1 MLTSESVNMQARPN
15 LVYVE
20 GGTSALRVAPE
31 QARGLG
37 LREGQ
42 VINALVANRPDGSV
56 LLLGAKSL
64 ALPPGFAAGQT
75 AVSLLVSLVGGQ
87 MVLSLTTD
95 RQSNAQIK
103 PRAQGAPQQRFNRL
117 LGQIGGFHL
126 SRQLNPDSLSR
137 LIEQFADS
145 KEGQSLRQL
154 LLSGSSLLPDQ
165 VKRSMENSGLFL
177 ENQLKSGQMIESAG
191 LKSILLAIQRLMK
204 ARHMDASGIW
214 GAIDELEARQLDSL
228 ASVLGARSFNLSWV
242 LPFIDQMPVFLSLG
256 KKADD
261 EADEK
266 GGQKAVERSIW
277 YVDLEIPVKDEVR
290 CGANLEFDKVNQVKV
305 TAWIPHQELFS
316 LAVKHRE
323 KLTDLLQQS
332 GLFVRGTQFY
342 PTQRAQREPSI
353 PPGFK
358 GLEVS
363 A

>member
-1 MLTSESVNMQARPN
+1 MLTSESVNLQTRPN

-20 GGTSALRVAPE
+20 GGTSALRLAPE

-87 MVLSLTTD
+87 IVLSLTE
-95 RQSNAQIK
+95 RQASTQTK
-103 PRAQGAPQQRFNRL
+103 PRAQGAPEQRFNRL
-117 LGQIGGFHL
+117 LGQTGSFHL
-126 SRQLNPDSLSR
+126 SRQLNPDNLSR

-154 LLSGSSLLPDQ
+154 ILSGHSLLPEQ
-165 VKRSMENSGLFL
+165 VKRAMENSGLFL
-177 ENQLKSGQMIESAG
+177 ENQLKSRQSIEGTS
-191 LKSILLAIQRLMK
+191 LKSILLAIQRLM
-204 ARHMDASGIW
+204 RSRQMDASGIG

-228 ASVLGARSFNLSWV
+228 SSLLGSRTLNLSWV
-242 LPFIDQMPVFLSLG
+242 LPFTDQMPVFLSLG
-256 KKADD
+256 KKA
-261 EADEK
+261 EDEK
-266 GGQKAVERSIW
+266 EEQKAGERSNW
-277 YVDLEIPVKDEVR
+277 YVDLEIPVKNEVR
-290 CGANLEFDKVNQVKV
+290 CGANLEFNKENQVKV
-305 TAWIPHQELFS
+305 TAWIPHKELFS
-316 LAVKHRE
+316 LAVEHKL
-323 KLTDLLQQS
+323 KLTDLLKQT
-332 GLFVRGTQFY
+332 GLVVLGIHFY
-342 PTQRAQREPSI
+342 PTQRAQKEPSI

>member
-1 MLTSESVNMQARPN
+1 MLTSESVNLQTRPN

-20 GGTSALRVAPE
+20 GGTSALRLAPE

-87 MVLSLTTD
+87 IVLSLTE
-95 RQSNAQIK
+95 RQASTQTK

-117 LGQIGGFHL
+117 LGQTGSFHL
-126 SRQLNPDSLSR
+126 SRQLNPDNLSR

-154 LLSGSSLLPDQ
+154 IFSGHSLLPEQ
-165 VKRSMENSGLFL
+165 VKRAMENSGLFL
-177 ENQLKSGQMIESAG
+177 ENQLKSGQSIEGTS
-191 LKSILLAIQRLMK
+191 LKSILLAIQRLM
-204 ARHMDASGIW
+204 RSRQMDASGIG

-228 ASVLGARSFNLSWV
+228 SSLLGSRTLNLSWV
-242 LPFIDQMPVFLSLG
+242 LPFTDQMPVFLSLG
-256 KKADD
+256 KKA
-261 EADEK
+261 EDEK
-266 GGQKAVERSIW
+266 EEQKAGERSNW
-277 YVDLEIPVKDEVR
+277 YVDLEIPVKNEVR
-290 CGANLEFDKVNQVKV
+290 CGANLEFNKENQVKV
-305 TAWIPHQELFS
+305 TAWIPHKELFS
-316 LAVKHRE
+316 LAVEH
-323 KLTDLLQQS
+323 KLKLSDLLKQT
-332 GLFVRGTQFY
+332 GLVVLGIQFY
-342 PTQRAQREPSI
+342 PTQRAQKEPSI

>member
-20 GGTSALRVAPE
+20 GGTSALRLAPE

-87 MVLSLTTD
+87 IVLSLTD
-95 RQSNAQIK
+95 RQPSAQTK

-117 LGQIGGFHL
+117 LGQIGSFHL

-145 KEGQSLRQL
+145 KEGQSLREL
-154 LLSGSSLLPDQ
+154 LLSGRSLLPDQ

-177 ENQLKSGQMIESAG
+177 ENQLKSGQMIEGVG

-204 ARHMDASGIW
+204 ARQMDASGIW

-228 ASVLGARSFNLSWV
+228 SSVLGARSFNLSWV

-266 GGQKAVERSIW
+266 GEQKAGERSIW
-277 YVDLEIPVKDEVR
+277 YVDLEIPVKDEIR
-290 CGANLEFDKVNQVKV
+290 CGANLEFDKENQVKV

-332 GLFVRGTQFY
+332 GLSVLGTQFY

>member
-20 GGTSALRVAPE
+20 GGTSALRLAPE

-42 VINALVANRPDGSV
+42 IINALVANRPDGSV

-87 MVLSLTTD
+87 IVLSLTD
-95 RQSNAQIK
+95 RQPSAQTK

-117 LGQIGGFHL
+117 LGQIGSFHL

-137 LIEQFADS
+137 LIEQFAGS
-145 KEGQSLRQL
+145 KEGQSLREL
-154 LLSGSSLLPDQ
+154 LLSGRSLLPDQ

-177 ENQLKSGQMIESAG
+177 ENQLKSGQMIEGAG
-191 LKSILLAIQRLMK
+191 LKSVLLAIQRLMK
-204 ARHMDASGIW
+204 ARQLDASGIW

-228 ASVLGARSFNLSWV
+228 SSVLGGRSFNLSWV

-256 KKADD
+256 TKADD

-266 GGQKAVERSIW
+266 GEQKAGERSIW
-277 YVDLEIPVKDEVR
+277 YVDLEIPVKEEVR
-290 CGANLEFDKVNQVKV
+290 CGANLEFDKENQVKV
-305 TAWIPHQELFS
+305 TAWIPHRELFS
-316 LAVKHRE
+316 LAVKHKE

-332 GLFVRGTQFY
+332 GLSVLGTQFY

>member
-20 GGTSALRVAPE
+20 GGTSALRLAPE

-87 MVLSLTTD
+87 MVLSLTD
-95 RQSNAQIK
+95 RQASAQIK

-117 LGQIGGFHL
+117 LGQIGSFHL

-145 KEGQSLRQL
+145 KEGQSLREL
-154 LLSGSSLLPDQ
+154 LLSGRSLSPDQ

-177 ENQLKSGQMIESAG
+177 ENQLKSGQMIEGAG
-191 LKSILLAIQRLMK
+191 LKSVLLAIQRLMK
-204 ARHMDASGIW
+204 ARQMDASGIW

-228 ASVLGARSFNLSWV
+228 SSVLGGRSFNLSWV

-266 GGQKAVERSIW
+266 GEQKAGERSIW

-290 CGANLEFDKVNQVKV
+290 CGANLEFDKENQVKV

-316 LAVKHRE
+316 LAVKHKE

-332 GLFVRGTQFY
+332 GLSVLGTQFY

>member
-1 MLTSESVNMQARPN
+1 MLTSESVNLQTRPN

-20 GGTSALRVAPE
+20 GGTSALRLAPE

-56 LLLGAKSL
+56 LLLGTRSL

-87 MVLSLTTD
+87 IVLSLTD
-95 RQSNAQIK
+95 RQLSTQTK
-103 PRAQGAPQQRFNRL
+103 PRVQGAPQQRFNRL
-117 LGQIGGFHL
+117 LGQIGSFHL
-126 SRQLNPDSLSR
+126 SRQLNPDNLSR

-145 KEGQSLRQL
+145 KEGHSLRQL
-154 LLSGSSLLPDQ
+154 ILSGHSLLPDQ
-165 VKRSMENSGLFL
+165 VKRAMENSGLFL
-177 ENQLKSGQMIESAG
+177 ENQLKSGQTIEGTS

-204 ARHMDASGIW
+204 SRQMDASGIG

-228 ASVLGARSFNLSWV
+228 SSALGSRSLSLSWV

-256 KKADD
+256 KKA
-261 EADEK
+261 EDEK
-266 GGQKAVERSIW
+266 EGQKAGERSNW
-277 YVDLEIPVKDEVR
+277 YVDLEIPVTDEVR
-290 CGANLEFDKVNQVKV
+290 CGANLEFDKENQVKI
-305 TAWIPHQELFS
+305 TAWIPHKELFS
-316 LAVKHRE
+316 LAVEHKL
-323 KLTDLLQQS
+323 KLTDLLKQA
-332 GLFVRGTQFY
+332 GLEVLGSKFY
-342 PTQRAQREPSI
+342 PTQRAQKESSI

>member
-20 GGTSALRVAPE
+20 GGTSALRLAPE

-87 MVLSLTTD
+87 MVLSLTD
-95 RQSNAQIK
+95 RQASAPIK

-117 LGQIGGFHL
+117 LGQIGSFHL

-145 KEGQSLRQL
+145 KEGQSLREL
-154 LLSGSSLLPDQ
+154 LLSGRSLLPDQ

-177 ENQLKSGQMIESAG
+177 ENQLKSGQMIEGVG
-191 LKSILLAIQRLMK
+191 LKSVLLAIQRLMK
-204 ARHMDASGIW
+204 ARQMDASGIW

-228 ASVLGARSFNLSWV
+228 SSVLGGRSFNLSWV

-266 GGQKAVERSIW
+266 GEQKDGERSIW

-290 CGANLEFDKVNQVKV
+290 CGANLEFDKENQVKV

-316 LAVKHRE
+316 LAVKHKE

-332 GLFVRGTQFY
+332 GLSVLGTQFY

>member
-1 MLTSESVNMQARPN
+1 MLTSESVNIQTRPN

-20 GGTSALRVAPE
+20 GGTSALRIAPE

-87 MVLSLTTD
+87 IVLSLTD
-95 RQSNAQIK
+95 RQPNAQIK
-103 PRAQGAPQQRFNRL
+103 PRAQGVPQQRFNRL
-117 LGQIGGFHL
+117 LGQIGSFHL
-126 SRQLNPDSLSR
+126 SRQLDPDSLSR

-145 KEGQSLRQL
+145 KEGQSLREL
-154 LLSGSSLLPDQ
+154 LLSGRSLSPDQ

-228 ASVLGARSFNLSWV
+228 SSVLGARSFNLSWV
-242 LPFIDQMPVFLSLG
+242 LPFIDQMPVFLTLG

-261 EADEK
+261 EADEE
-266 GGQKAVERSIW
+266 GEQKAGERSIW
-277 YVDLEIPVKDEVR
+277 YVDLEIPVRDQVR
-290 CGANLEFDKVNQVKV
+290 CGANLEFDKENQVKI

-316 LAVKHRE
+316 LAVKHKE
-323 KLTDLLQQS
+323 KLTDLLHQS
-332 GLFVRGTQFY
+332 GLSVLGTQFY

>member
-20 GGTSALRVAPE
+20 GGTSALRLAPE

-64 ALPPGFAAGQT
+64 ALPPVFAAGQT
-75 AVSLLVSLVGGQ
+75 AVTLLVSLVGGQ
-87 MVLSLTTD
+87 MVLSLTD
-95 RQSNAQIK
+95 RQANAQMK

-117 LGQIGGFHL
+117 LGQIGSFHL
-126 SRQLNPDSLSR
+126 SRQLNPDSLSK

-145 KEGQSLRQL
+145 KEGQSLREL
-154 LLSGSSLLPDQ
+154 LLSGRSLSPDQ

-177 ENQLKSGQMIESAG
+177 ENQLKSGQMIEGAG

-204 ARHMDASGIW
+204 ARQMDASGIW

-228 ASVLGARSFNLSWV
+228 SSVLGGRSFNLSWV

-266 GGQKAVERSIW
+266 GEQKAGERSIW

-290 CGANLEFDKVNQVKV
+290 CGANLEFDKENQVKV

-316 LAVKHRE
+316 LAVKHKA

-332 GLFVRGTQFY
+332 GLSVLGTQFY
-342 PTQRAQREPSI
+342 PTQRAQRESTI

-358 GLEVS
+358 GLEIS

>member
-20 GGTSALRVAPE
+20 GGTSALRLAPE

-87 MVLSLTTD
+87 MVLSLTD
-95 RQSNAQIK
+95 RQASATIK

-117 LGQIGGFHL
+117 LGQIGSFHL

-137 LIEQFADS
+137 LLEQFADS
-145 KEGQSLRQL
+145 KEGQSLREL
-154 LLSGSSLLPDQ
+154 LLSGRSLLPDQ

-177 ENQLKSGQMIESAG
+177 ENQLKSGQMIEGAG
-191 LKSILLAIQRLMK
+191 LKSVLLAIQRLMK
-204 ARHMDASGIW
+204 ARQMDSSGIW

-228 ASVLGARSFNLSWV
+228 SSVLGSRSFNLSWV

-266 GGQKAVERSIW
+266 GEQKAGERSIW
-277 YVDLEIPVKDEVR
+277 YVDIDIPVKDEVR
-290 CGANLEFDKVNQVKV
+290 CGANLEFDKENQVKI

-316 LAVKHRE
+316 LAVKHKE

-332 GLFVRGTQFY
+332 GLSVLGTQFY

>member
-20 GGTSALRVAPE
+20 GGTSALRIAPE

-87 MVLSLTTD
+87 MVLSLTD
-95 RQSNAQIK
+95 RQPNAQMN
-103 PRAQGAPQQRFNRL
+103 PRAQGVPQQRFNRL
-117 LGQIGGFHL
+117 LGQIGSFHL

-154 LLSGSSLLPDQ
+154 LLSSRSLSPDQ

-177 ENQLKSGQMIESAG
+177 ENQLKSGQMIEGAG
-191 LKSILLAIQRLMK
+191 LKSVLLAIQRLMK
-204 ARHMDASGIW
+204 ARQMDASGIW

-228 ASVLGARSFNLSWV
+228 SSVLGGRSFNLSWV

-266 GGQKAVERSIW
+266 GEQKAGERSIW

-290 CGANLEFDKVNQVKV
+290 CGANLEFDKENQVKV

-316 LAVKHRE
+316 LAVKHKE

-332 GLFVRGTQFY
+332 GLSVLGTQFY

>member
-20 GGTSALRVAPE
+20 GGTSALRLAPE

-87 MVLSLTTD
+87 IVLSLTD
-95 RQSNAQIK
+95 RQPSAQTK

-117 LGQIGGFHL
+117 LGQIGSFHL

-154 LLSGSSLLPDQ
+154 LLSSRSLSPDQ

-177 ENQLKSGQMIESAG
+177 ENQLKSGQMIEGVG

-204 ARHMDASGIW
+204 SRQMDASGIW

-228 ASVLGARSFNLSWV
+228 SSVLGGRSFNLSWV

-266 GGQKAVERSIW
+266 GEQKAGERSIW

-290 CGANLEFDKVNQVKV
+290 CGANLEFDKENQVKV

-316 LAVKHRE
+316 LAVKHKE

-332 GLFVRGTQFY
+332 GLSVLGTQFY

>member
-20 GGTSALRVAPE
+20 GGTSALRIAPE

-87 MVLSLTTD
+87 IVLSLTD
-95 RQSNAQIK
+95 RQPSAQIK

-117 LGQIGGFHL
+117 LGQIGSFHL
-126 SRQLNPDSLSR
+126 SRQLNPDSLSK

-145 KEGQSLRQL
+145 KEGQSLREL
-154 LLSGSSLLPDQ
+154 LLSGRSLLPDQ

-177 ENQLKSGQMIESAG
+177 ENQLKSGHMIEGAG

-228 ASVLGARSFNLSWV
+228 SSVLGARSFNLSWV

-261 EADEK
+261 EANEN
-266 GGQKAVERSIW
+266 GEHKAGERSIW
-277 YVDLEIPVKDEVR
+277 YVDLEIPVNDQVR
-290 CGANLEFDKVNQVKV
+290 CGANLEFDKENQVKI

-316 LAVKHRE
+316 LAVKHKE

-332 GLFVRGTQFY
+332 GLSVLGTQFY

>member
-20 GGTSALRVAPE
+20 GGTSALRLAPE

-87 MVLSLTTD
+87 MVLSLTD
-95 RQSNAQIK
+95 RQASAQIK

-117 LGQIGGFHL
+117 LGQIGSFHL
-126 SRQLNPDSLSR
+126 TRQLNPDSLSR

-145 KEGQSLRQL
+145 KEGQSLREL
-154 LLSGSSLLPDQ
+154 LLSGRSLSPDQ

-177 ENQLKSGQMIESAG
+177 ENQLKSGQMIEGAG
-191 LKSILLAIQRLMK
+191 LKSVLLAIQRLMK
-204 ARHMDASGIW
+204 ARQMDASGIW

-228 ASVLGARSFNLSWV
+228 SSVLGGRSFNLSWV

-266 GGQKAVERSIW
+266 GEQKAGERSIW

-290 CGANLEFDKVNQVKV
+290 CGANLEFDKENQVKV
-305 TAWIPHQELFS
+305 TAWLPHQELFS
-316 LAVKHRE
+316 LAVKHKE

-332 GLFVRGTQFY
+332 GLSVLGTQFY
-342 PTQRAQREPSI
+342 PTHRAQREPSI

>member
-1 MLTSESVNMQARPN
+1 MLTSESVNLQTRPN

-20 GGTSALRVAPE
+20 GGTSALRLAPE

-87 MVLSLTTD
+87 IVLSLTE
-95 RQSNAQIK
+95 RQASTQTK
-103 PRAQGAPQQRFNRL
+103 SRVQGAPQQRFNRL
-117 LGQIGGFHL
+117 LGQTGSFHL
-126 SRQLNPDSLSR
+126 SRQLNPDNLSR

-154 LLSGSSLLPDQ
+154 ILSGHSLLPEQ
-165 VKRSMENSGLFL
+165 VKRAMENSGLFL
-177 ENQLKSGQMIESAG
+177 ENQLKSGQSIEGTS
-191 LKSILLAIQRLMK
+191 LKSILLAIQRLM
-204 ARHMDASGIW
+204 RSRQMDASGIG

-228 ASVLGARSFNLSWV
+228 SSLLGSRTLNLSWV
-242 LPFIDQMPVFLSLG
+242 LPFTDQMPVFLSLG
-256 KKADD
+256 KKA
-261 EADEK
+261 EDEK
-266 GGQKAVERSIW
+266 EEQKAGERSNW

-290 CGANLEFDKVNQVKV
+290 CGANLEFNKANQVKV
-305 TAWIPHQELFS
+305 TAWIPHKELFS
-316 LAVKHRE
+316 LAVEHKL
-323 KLTDLLQQS
+323 KLTDLLKQA
-332 GLFVRGTQFY
+332 GLAVLGIQFY
-342 PTQRAQREPSI
+342 PTQRAQKEPSI

>member
-20 GGTSALRVAPE
+20 GGTSALRLAPE

-87 MVLSLTTD
+87 IVLSLTD
-95 RQSNAQIK
+95 RQPSAQIK

-117 LGQIGGFHL
+117 LGQIGSFHL

-145 KEGQSLRQL
+145 KEGQSLREL
-154 LLSGSSLLPDQ
+154 LLSGRSLLPDQ

-177 ENQLKSGQMIESAG
+177 ENQLKSGQMIEGVG
-191 LKSILLAIQRLMK
+191 LKSVLLAIQRLMK
-204 ARHMDASGIW
+204 ARQMDASGIW

-228 ASVLGARSFNLSWV
+228 SSVLGGRSFNLSWV

-266 GGQKAVERSIW
+266 GEQKDGERSIW

-290 CGANLEFDKVNQVKV
+290 CGANLEFDKENQVKV

-316 LAVKHRE
+316 LAVKHKE

-332 GLFVRGTQFY
+332 GLSVLGTQFY

>member
-20 GGTSALRVAPE
+20 GGTSALRLAPE

-87 MVLSLTTD
+87 MVLSLTD
-95 RQSNAQIK
+95 RQASAPIK

-117 LGQIGGFHL
+117 LGQIGSFHL

-154 LLSGSSLLPDQ
+154 LLSSRSLSPDQ

-177 ENQLKSGQMIESAG
+177 ENQLKSGQMIEGVG
-191 LKSILLAIQRLMK
+191 LKSVLLAIQRLMK
-204 ARHMDASGIW
+204 ARQMDASGIW

-228 ASVLGARSFNLSWV
+228 SSVLVGRSFNLSWV

-266 GGQKAVERSIW
+266 GEQKDGERSIW

-290 CGANLEFDKVNQVKV
+290 CGANLEFDKENQVKV
-305 TAWIPHQELFS
+305 TAWIPHRELFS
-316 LAVKHRE
+316 LAVKHKE

-332 GLFVRGTQFY
+332 GLSVLGTQFY

>member
-20 GGTSALRVAPE
+20 GGTSALRLAPE

-87 MVLSLTTD
+87 MALSLTD
-95 RQSNAQIK
+95 RQPSAQTK

-117 LGQIGGFHL
+117 LGQIGSFHL

-145 KEGQSLRQL
+145 KEGQSLREL
-154 LLSGSSLLPDQ
+154 LLSGRSLLPDQ

-177 ENQLKSGQMIESAG
+177 ENQLKSGQMIEGVG
-191 LKSILLAIQRLMK
+191 LKSVLLAIQGLMK
-204 ARHMDASGIW
+204 ARQMDASGIW

-228 ASVLGARSFNLSWV
+228 SSVLGGRSFNLSWV

-266 GGQKAVERSIW
+266 GEQKAGERSIW

-290 CGANLEFDKVNQVKV
+290 CGANLEFDKENQVKV
-305 TAWIPHQELFS
+305 TAWIPHRELFS
-316 LAVKHRE
+316 LAVKHKE

-332 GLFVRGTQFY
+332 GLSVLGTQFY

>member
-1 MLTSESVNMQARPN
+1 MLTSESVNMQPRPN

-20 GGTSALRVAPE
+20 GGTSALRLAPE

-64 ALPPGFAAGQT
+64 ALPPGFATGQT

-87 MVLSLTTD
+87 MVLSLTD
-95 RQSNAQIK
+95 RQPNAQMK
-103 PRAQGAPQQRFNRL
+103 PRPQGAPQQRFNRL
-117 LGQIGGFHL
+117 LGQIGSFHL

-145 KEGQSLRQL
+145 KEGQSLREL
-154 LLSGSSLLPDQ
+154 LLSGRSLSPDQ

-177 ENQLKSGQMIESAG
+177 ENQLKSGQMIEGAG

-204 ARHMDASGIW
+204 ARQMDASGIW

-228 ASVLGARSFNLSWV
+228 SSVLGARSFNLSWV

-266 GGQKAVERSIW
+266 GEQKAGERSIW
-277 YVDLEIPVKDEVR
+277 FVDLEIPVKDEVR
-290 CGANLEFDKVNQVKV
+290 CGANLEFDKDNQVKI

-316 LAVKHRE
+316 LAVKHKE

-332 GLFVRGTQFY
+332 GLSVLGAQFY
-342 PTQRAQREPSI
+342 PTRRAQREPSI